1 MGLFPAVS
9 PTFAVGLSLAVAIV
23 VFGLKWV
30 AYQLTGSVALFS
42 DALESIVN
50 IVAAL
55 AAVVAV
61 QIARRPADANH
72 PYGHSKAEYFSAVLE
87 GVLIVLAALAIVRY
101 AYEKLLNPEPVLS
114 LGIGLAVSI
123 FASSLNAALAW
134 FLIQNGKRARSPA
147 VSADGW
153 HILSDVYTSLGVL
166 VGISL
171 AWLTGWWLLDPLLA
185 ILVALNILWVG
196 WRLVRD
202 SVGGL
207 MDEAIPDSE
216 LADIRS
222 ELERTLEGLATN
234 GEVLEVHDLR
244 SRKAGPRTFVEFHLV
259 VPGAM
264 SVERAH
270 QICDRIENGLKA
282 NLSNVQVTIHV
293 EPDHKAK
300 HSTFQ
305 IG

>member
-1 MGLFPAVS
+1 MTLPFS
-9 PTFAVGLSLAVAIV
+9 NPTFALTVSVVVALL

-50 IVAAL
+50 IVASVAAL
-55 AAVVAV
+55 VAV
-61 QIARRPADANH
+61 QIAKRPADANH

-101 AYEKLLNPEPVLS
+101 AYEKMLNPQPLEG
-114 LGIGLAVSI
+114 LGIGVMVSLLATG
-123 FASSLNAALAW
+123 LNAALAW

-147 VSADGW
+147 VTADGW
-153 HILSDVYTSLGVL
+153 HILSDVYTSIGVL
-166 VGISL
+166 VGVGL
-171 AWLTGWWLLDPLLA
+171 AWLTGWWILDPLLA

-207 MDEAIPDSE
+207 MDEAVPE
-216 LADIRS
+216 TEMQAIR
-222 ELERTLEGLATN
+222 EQLERSLQGLAVE
-234 GEVLEVHDLR
+234 GKVLEIHDLLN
-244 SRKAGPRTFVEFHLV
+244 RKAGPQTFVEFHLV

-264 SVERAH
+264 SVKQAH

-282 NLSNVQVTIHV
+282 NLVGVHVTIHI
-293 EPDHKAK
+293 EPDDHAK
-300 HSTFQ
+300 HSSFQ